1 MDSRRLYSQNQFQI
15 PPPLFHFSSYEICLL
30 HKSVGGCIGYIE
42 KGEING
48 KFIFIMK
55 LLCKQVQNHR
65 GRGQE
70 DKRSE
75 CDLAS
80 QSEASMPG
88 LDQSEA
94 AIGAGD
100 DL

>member
-1 MDSRRLYSQNQFQI
+1 MD
-15 PPPLFHFSSYEICLL
+15 
-30 HKSVGGCIGYIE
+30 IE
-42 KGEING
+42 GEING

-70 DKRSE
+70 DRRSE
-75 CDLAS
+75 CDLLS
-80 QSEASMPG
+80 QSEARIPG
-88 LDQSEA
+88 PDQSEA
-94 AIGAGD
+94 SPAAGD

>member
-1 MDSRRLYSQNQFQI
+1 M
-15 PPPLFHFSSYEICLL
+15 
-30 HKSVGGCIGYIE
+30 GGCIGYVE
-42 KGEING
+42 LVEGEING

-70 DKRSE
+70 DKRSL
-75 CDLAS
+75 CDLFS
-80 QSEASMPG
+80 QSEARIPG

-94 AIGAGD
+94 ASFAGD